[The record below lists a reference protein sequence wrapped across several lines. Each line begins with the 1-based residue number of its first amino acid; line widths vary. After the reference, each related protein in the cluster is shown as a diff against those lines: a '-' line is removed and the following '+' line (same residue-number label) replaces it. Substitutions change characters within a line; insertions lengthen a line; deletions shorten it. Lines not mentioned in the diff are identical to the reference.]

1 MVVDFKG
8 GESPPFFFNIMWYT
22 GSGKT
27 LTFEAI
33 IEKIKL
39 HSQKGGTVF
48 VGTDS
53 CVSRKKCVFSTA
65 ICLHGAEGQKGGRYF
80 ISRRKVKAKEYPT
93 LLQRITSEVEKSID
107 IGMQIMYHCPRVKI
121 ELHLDVS
128 DSTKG
133 EGTSKFSDM
142 LIGYAKGSGFECK
155 VKPDAFAASTIA
167 DKHSK

>member
-1 MVVDFKG
+1 
-8 GESPPFFFNIMWYT
+8 MWYT
-22 GSGKT
+22 GSGNT
-27 LTFEAI
+27 LTFEDI
-33 IEKIKL
+33 IEKLKN

-53 CVSRKKCVFSTA
+53 SVHRKKCTFSTA

-80 ISRRKVKAKEYPT
+80 IKKSRVKAKEFPT
-93 LLQRITSEVEKSID
+93 LIQRITSEVQNSID
-107 IGMQIMYHCPRVKI
+107 IGMKIMYHCPRVKI

-128 DSTKG
+128 DSKKN

-142 LIGYAKGSGFECK
+142 LIGYAKGSGFECR